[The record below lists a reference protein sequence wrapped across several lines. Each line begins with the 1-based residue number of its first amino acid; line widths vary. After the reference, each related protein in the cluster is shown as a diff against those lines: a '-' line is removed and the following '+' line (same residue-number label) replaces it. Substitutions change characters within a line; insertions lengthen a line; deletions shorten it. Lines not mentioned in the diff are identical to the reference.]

1 MSIRTRLT
9 LSYVSFFA
17 IALLTLHTGL
27 YLIVRSVLLNS
38 VDNELRL
45 GVEVLRRGFAE
56 SNQTPYGYFRD
67 DQLRAILLRQPPVRD
82 FEATSLYV
90 QFFDADGDLVGRSP
104 NIGEGDLAAAL
115 TLDEQRFARA
125 LDGAEQITTVAY
137 GNVQIRELMAPLRFF
152 NPVTRREETVGVLQV
167 ARSMAEIQYALRLLF
182 YALTVGGVVVLL
194 AAARGGA
201 WLTRAAFR
209 PIDEIAQTAQSIV
222 RAEDLSRRI
231 PVPPAADEL
240 QRLTITVNDLLARL
254 EELFNHQRRF
264 IADVSHELRTPLTA
278 MQGNL
283 EVLARGAARD
293 PQLLNESLDD
303 MRREV
308 ARLIRMVND
317 LLLLARSDAGIQ
329 IRRDPVELD
338 TLLLETHR
346 ELRPLAGQ
354 VQLRIGEE
362 DQAVV
367 IGDRDRIKQA
377 LLNLGINAIQH
388 TPPGGVVTLSLT
400 IRDGHA
406 ALSVADTGYGI
417 APQDLP
423 HIFERF
429 YRADQSRC
437 HNGGGAGLG
446 LSIVR
451 SVVEAHGGKVLVS
464 SEPGKGSVFTM
475 LLPLD
480 SQPEVNDAELLP
492 PDSEAEAAGYGML
505 NRSME

>member
-1 MSIRTRLT
+1 MRLT
-9 LSYVSFFA
+9 LSYVGFFA
-17 IALLTLHTGL
+17 IALLALHVGL
-27 YLIVRSVLLNS
+27 YLIVRGVLLES
-38 VDNELRL
+38 VDSELRL

-56 SNQTPYGYFRD
+56 SNQTVYGYFRD
-67 DQLRAILLRQPPVRD
+67 DRLRAILLRQPPVRD
-82 FEATSLYV
+82 FEATNLYV

-104 NIGEGDLAAAL
+104 NIGDRETAAL

-125 LDGAEQITTVAY
+125 LAGEEQITTIER
-137 GNVQIRELMAPLRFF
+137 GNLQLRELIAPLRYF
-152 NPVTRREETVGVLQV
+152 NPVTRREEVVGVLQV
-167 ARSMAEIQYALRLLF
+167 ARSMAEIQYALQLLF
-182 YALTVGGVVVLL
+182 YALTAGGVIVLL

-254 EELFNHQRRF
+254 EALFNHQRRF

-293 PQLLNESLDD
+293 PQLLQESLDD

-317 LLLLARSDAGIQ
+317 LLLLARNDAGIQ
-329 IRRDPVELD
+329 IRREPVELD

-362 DQAVV
+362 DQVIV

-377 LLNLGINAIQH
+377 LLNLGVNAIQH
-388 TPPGGVVTLSLT
+388 TPPGGIITLSLVR
-400 IRDGHA
+400 RDGYA

-423 HIFERF
+423 YIFDRF
-429 YRADQSRC
+429 YRADRSRC

-451 SVVEAHGGKVLVS
+451 SVVEAHGGQVLVS

-475 LLPLD
+475 LLPLAPQLD
-480 SQPEVNDAELLP
+480 GAISPASNPVSNGVPQTVDMARDFE
-492 PDSEAEAAGYGML
+492 
-505 NRSME
+505 

>member
-9 LSYVSFFA
+9 ISYVGFFA
-17 IALLTLHTGL
+17 IALLALHVGL

-45 GVEVLRRGFAE
+45 GVEVLRRSFAE
-56 SNQTPYGYFRD
+56 SNQTPYGFFRD

-104 NIGEGDLAAAL
+104 NIGDGDLAAAL
-115 TLDEQRFARA
+115 ALDEQRFAQA
-125 LDGAEQITTVAY
+125 LDGAEQITTIER
-137 GNVQIRELMAPLRFF
+137 GNIRVREFVAPLRFL
-152 NPVTRREETVGVLQV
+152 NPVTRREEVVGVLQV
-167 ARSMAEIQYALRLLF
+167 ARSMAETQYALQLLF

-209 PIDEIAQTAQSIV
+209 PIDEITHTAQSIV

-231 PVPPAADEL
+231 PVPSAADEL
-240 QRLTITVNDLLARL
+240 QRLTVTVNDLLARL

-317 LLLLARSDAGIQ
+317 LLLLARSDAGFQ
-329 IRRDPVELD
+329 IRREPVELD

-362 DQAVV
+362 DQVV
-367 IGDRDRIKQA
+367 VLGDRDRIKQA
-377 LLNLGINAIQH
+377 LLNLGVNAIQH
-388 TPPGGVVTLSLT
+388 TPPGGVVTLSLAV
-400 IRDGHA
+400 RDGFA

-417 APQDLP
+417 APHDLP

-429 YRADQSRC
+429 YRADRARC
-437 HNGGGAGLG
+437 HNGVGAGLG

-451 SVVEAHGGKVLVS
+451 SVVEAHGGQVLVT
-464 SEPGKGSVFTM
+464 SELNKGSVFTM
-475 LLPLD
+475 LLPLAP
-480 SQPEVNDAELLP
+480 QPDNRDAPETYHA
-492 PDSEAEAAGYGML
+492 PDHVPQPASIQ
-505 NRSME
+505 